1 MASIKNLKS
10 KDKAV
15 LFDPLG
21 REYSSAYALRKRQF
35 ADLPQA
41 KALRPLRAV
50 RKVYATALGLW
61 ERSVIKSQREGG
73 DSLAY
78 PYGEEVTYRN
88 AVRFAEAGQG
98 QLVHRCAS

>member
-10 KDKAV
+10 KGKAI

-21 REYSSAYALRKRQF
+21 PEYISAYALRKRQF
-35 ADLPQA
+35 ADLPPAQGV
-41 KALRPLRAV
+41 RPLRAV

-73 DSLAY
+73 DPLAY
-78 PYGEEVTYRN
+78 PYGEEVRYRT
-88 AVRFAEAGQG
+88 ALAAAAAGKG

>member
-10 KDKAV
+10 KGKAV

-21 REYSSAYALRKRQF
+21 REYSAEYALRKQQF
-35 ADLPQA
+35 ADLSPA
-41 KALRPLRAV
+41 KTVRPLRAV

-73 DSLAY
+73 DILAY

-88 AVRFAEAGQG
+88 AVRFAKAGQG